1 MFELKELKKIDKVQL
16 PEINKRSANK
26 NEFSTTRMEYK

>member
-16 PEINKRSANK
+16 PEINKRNSNK
-26 NEFSTTRMEYK
+26 NEFSPANMEYK